1 MTWPDTFRV
10 ITAAIVSLGGG
21 GALVLAMSSW
31 LSKLWA
37 ARILERERATY
48 AKELENRKAELT
60 RLTAEHQIRYT
71 RLHERQAEVIAEVY
85 AKLEDLHDAIRFLAK
100 LRPAP
105 VEQERI
111 DELENA
117 RQHAADASRELE
129 HYFNRQSI
137 WLDQETCERT
147 QIIISLLKTTT
158 RGLQYHLFGWQ
169 LPDERLDKIERQ
181 LADEIPGARRLLD
194 HRFRTIL
201 RTGEPRADEPSG
213 SSA

>member
-1 MTWPDTFRV
+1 MTWSDAFRV

-21 GALVLAMSSW
+21 SALVWGMSSW
-31 LSKLWA
+31 LGKVWA

-71 RLHERQAEVIAEVY
+71 RLHERQAEVISEVY
-85 AKLEDLHDAIRFLAK
+85 AKLEDLHDAVRFLAK
-100 LRPAP
+100 LSPSP

-111 DELENA
+111 HELHNA

-129 HYFNRQSI
+129 HYFYRQGI
-137 WLDQETCERT
+137 WLDQETCERI
-147 QIIISLLKTTT
+147 QSIIALLKTTT
-158 RGLQYHLFGWQ
+158 LGLQYHLFGWQ
-169 LPDERLDKIERQ
+169 LPDEKLDRIERQ
-181 LADEIPGARRLLD
+181 LAEEIPGARRLLD

-201 RTGEPRADEPSG
+201 RTGESREDNPAESLP
-213 SSA
+213 